1 MEELETEM
9 IRGGRALHQ
18 ELSILDVFSPSVL
31 LLITKVIHV

>member
-18 ELSILDVFSPSVL
+18 ELSILDLPPPVL